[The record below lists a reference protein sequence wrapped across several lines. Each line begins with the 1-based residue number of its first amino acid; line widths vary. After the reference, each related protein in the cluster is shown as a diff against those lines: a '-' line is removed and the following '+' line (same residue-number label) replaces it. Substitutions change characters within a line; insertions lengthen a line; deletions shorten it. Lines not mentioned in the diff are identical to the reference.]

1 MDTSSSG
8 TGAGHTSAAR
18 TPLPASSLPRG
29 DAHASAV
36 ATPPSTMATSEPG
49 TSRRRPRSRTDEAVA
64 AATPSVGSV
73 EGRAL
78 THAGSSNRRRRR
90 RLSSAALMRAQR
102 GVAAVGGLVG
112 EWRLLREIGKVRVR
126 QVGAVNGALRL
137 LCAWSVSVCVCVRVP
152 TVCAWRAC
160 LACARAVCHCVG
172 GCFAAV
178 LRSALCCRV
187 WLNSVWQGS
196 FCTVYLGKHVQNGK
210 EGAVKVH
217 TIGASSAAVGDQAW
231 CEHSPRGRTSYT
243 ATESVLAA
251 EKAVLLSLQR
261 FPLVCSLLDYVAYV
275 WS

>member
-8 TGAGHTSAAR
+8 TGEGHTSAAR
-18 TPLPASSLPRG
+18 APLPASSLPRG

-126 QVGAVNGALRL
+126 QVGAVNGALRF
-137 LCAWSVSVCVCVRVP
+137 CVPGVSLYVCVRVP

-178 LRSALCCRV
+178 VRSPLCCRV
-187 WLNSVWQGS
+187 WLEFCVAGLLLHRVPGKACPKRQG
-196 FCTVYLGKHVQNGK
+196 GRG
-210 EGAVKVH
+210 EGAHDRYV
-217 TIGASSAAVGDQAW
+217 Q
-231 CEHSPRGRTSYT
+231 RGCR
-243 ATESVLAA
+243 
-251 EKAVLLSLQR
+251 
-261 FPLVCSLLDYVAYV
+261 
-275 WS
+275 

>member
-8 TGAGHTSAAR
+8 TGEGHTSAAR
-18 TPLPASSLPRG
+18 APLPASSLPRG

-126 QVGAVNGALRL
+126 QVGAVNGALRF
-137 LCAWSVSVCVCVRVP
+137 CVPGVSLYVCVCAYCV
-152 TVCAWRAC
+152 C
-160 LACARAVCHCVG
+160 LACVPGVCACCVP
-172 GCFAAV
+172 
-178 LRSALCCRV
+178 LRGWMLRCGSALTTVLPGMVGILCGRAP
-187 WLNSVWQGS
+187 
-196 FCTVYLGKHVQNGK
+196 FAPCTWESMSK
-210 EGAVKVH
+210 
-217 TIGASSAAVGDQAW
+217 
-231 CEHSPRGRTSYT
+231 T
-243 ATESVLAA
+243 ARRA
-251 EKAVLLSLQR
+251 R
-261 FPLVCSLLDYVAYV
+261 
-275 WS
+275 

>member
-1 MDTSSSG
+1 M
-8 TGAGHTSAAR
+8 
-18 TPLPASSLPRG
+18 PFF
-29 DAHASAV
+29 V
-36 ATPPSTMATSEPG
+36 C
-49 TSRRRPRSRTDEAVA
+49 
-64 AATPSVGSV
+64 
-73 EGRAL
+73 
-78 THAGSSNRRRRR
+78 
-90 RLSSAALMRAQR
+90 
-102 GVAAVGGLVG
+102 LVC
-112 EWRLLREIGKVRVR
+112 LRV
-126 QVGAVNGALRL
+126 
-137 LCAWSVSVCVCVRVP
+137 CAYCVCL
-152 TVCAWRAC
+152 T
-160 LACARAVCHCVG
+160 CARAVCHCVG

-178 LRSALCCRV
+178 LCSPLCCRV
-187 WLNSVWQGS
+187 WLVVWQGS